1 MILVGS
7 QEAALVLLLAV
18 AVLDP
23 EELALDA
30 PPHPQP
36 HPPGIEPVC
45 DPELEPPHPHPQ
57 PFVPLIPPLVPD
69 DCSGVTI
76 CDGCSAY

>member
-7 QEAALVLLLAV
+7 QKAAVVLLAPDIVLDAEELMLAV
-18 AVLDP
+18 PPVH
-23 EELALDA
+23 
-30 PPHPQP
+30 PHPQP
-36 HPPGIEPVC
+36 IELVC
-45 DPELEPPHPHPQ
+45 DPELELPPHPHPH
-57 PFVPLIPPLVPD
+57 VPLVPLLVPD